1 MEKLR
6 SVLLID
12 DDHINNFI
20 VVSKLK
26 HLNLVTNINCVENG
40 RQGIEFIAKSINEG
54 PDNLPQLIFLDINM
68 PVMDGWDFLEE
79 FEKFDEEHKSQM
91 FIYMVSSSV
100 YNEDIERS
108 KKYPSVKVFISK
120 PLVKERIAEI
130 IQERMQNS

>member
-1 MEKLR
+1 
-6 SVLLID
+6 
-12 DDHINNFI
+12 
-20 VVSKLK
+20 
-26 HLNLVTNINCVENG
+26 
-40 RQGIEFIAKSINEG
+40 
-54 PDNLPQLIFLDINM
+54 M